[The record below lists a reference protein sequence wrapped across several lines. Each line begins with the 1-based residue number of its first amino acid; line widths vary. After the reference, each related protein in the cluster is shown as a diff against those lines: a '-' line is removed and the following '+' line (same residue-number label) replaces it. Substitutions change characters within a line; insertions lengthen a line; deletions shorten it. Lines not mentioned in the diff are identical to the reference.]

1 MGSLA
6 AWLSA
11 ETSSIEFLR
20 PVSIQ
25 GQTVLSCISFV
36 PLSLG
41 AIVLA
46 AFARSLL
53 NGVACAASDSFCI
66 SANGIP
72 VSPTSLGALKVRER
86 ALHATPWIAVTG
98 SSAHTGWDHP
108 LYYDIITTGGL
119 PYVLDL
125 EICPQYSLH
134 AMPKSLLAQ
143 VRESPLLPAAA
154 DVRRIHARAI
164 TTGPTAT
171 NESLPAHALPKESY
185 KDRRSGST
193 GTAVR
198 LSLRS
203 GTAAETQQLVRLQR
217 ELYAHAAQ
225 HLTTAAS
232 ARRLA
237 ERMLGEQQLDS
248 FRPLRGG
255 WRPRAVQAG
264 GGGLYAAVAGGANAS
279 TARRAALASPKLR
292 VLQLLAGSPSVQMT
306 MLRYASWCCSCPTVA
321 HSAVTVSVTVA
332 LPIPSHPRHGF
343 EGLGAEVDERR
354 DKRVRARRTNSGS
367 EPEHR
372 RSLP

>member
-11 ETSSIEFLR
+11 ETSSIEFPGRCRSGADSAVMHLVR
-20 PVSIQ
+20 T
-25 GQTVLSCISFV
+25 TVARRDCSCCVCEV
-36 PLSLG
+36 PTQRRGMRCL
-41 AIVLA
+41 
-46 AFARSLL
+46 
-53 NGVACAASDSFCI
+53 DSFCI

-72 VSPTSLGALKVRER
+72 VSPR
-86 ALHATPWIAVTG
+86 AWELSKFASVHYATPWIAVTG
-98 SSAHTGWDHP
+98 YSAHTGWDHP

-125 EICPQYSLH
+125 EICPRTPC
-134 AMPKSLLAQ
+134 MPCRSHCL
-143 VRESPLLPAAA
+143 
-154 DVRRIHARAI
+154 RRYASRRCCQPRPTFVASTRAI

-193 GTAVR
+193 GTEVR

-332 LPIPSHPRHGF
+332 LPIPSHPR
-343 EGLGAEVDERR
+343 
-354 DKRVRARRTNSGS
+354 RVRGPWRRGGRA
-367 EPEHR
+367 PR
-372 RSLP
+372 